1 MDGRK
6 TISTSALN
14 SALSD
19 EDTPAIAIFDLDYT
33 LTRRGTWWRF
43 VWSWWVWPR
52 PYLWLPFLIAAG
64 WAQLR
69 YKFGLLPRD
78 QVKLAMMRW
87 AMKGASKE
95 QVYRKGEAFA
105 RREVQKGLRDGAF
118 KAIQHHKCRGDKLI
132 IISAAVDVIA
142 KPMGNLLGFDHV
154 LSTAMSFDRR
164 NKLQLKFKTPNCY
177 SYEKVNRFK
186 EMLVDN
192 PSLKQYYTHV
202 TFYSDSYSDL
212 AMFKLANVCVC
223 VHPDKKLSHYAA
235 QRGWHILYW

>member
-1 MDGRK
+1 MDGTE
-6 TISTSALN
+6 TIISEAPRDVS
-14 SALSD
+14 LSQD
-19 EDTPAIAIFDLDYT
+19 EPGLAIFDLDYT
-33 LTRRGTWWRF
+33 LTQRGTWWRF

-64 WAQLR
+64 AAQLR
-69 YKFGLLPRD
+69 YKMGKLPREN
-78 QVKLAMMRW
+78 VKLAMMRW

-95 QVYRKGEAFA
+95 KVERIGRAFA
-105 RREVQKGLRDGAF
+105 QREVERGLRAGALE
-118 KAIQHHKCRGDKLI
+118 AIEKHKERGDKLI

-142 KPMGNLLGFDHV
+142 KPMGDLLGFDHV
-154 LSTAMSFDRR
+154 LSTEMSFDRR

-177 SYEKVNRFK
+177 SCEKANRFK